1 MGLEE
6 EVKERALGLGADL
19 VGICSVKEVEGYEP
33 TLLPSASSCV
43 VFLCGQA
50 EGALSS
56 NVRMAQY
63 DTYCTYQKLG
73 LIGRE
78 LVRLLEDRGF
88 PSLSVPLALP
98 LDMGEGKFGLKGE
111 FSLRHAAVAAG
122 LGELGLSR
130 LLVTDRFGPRVRIG
144 GVLTEAPLRSE
155 GKRVEGVCRRCGR
168 CMKACP
174 VGAVEEGRKVDV
186 FRCALNLLRYGPP
199 GAAAFLSELA
209 GKGAEERSQLTF
221 DPVFLNLWQT
231 TTLGTFYH
239 CFECVK
245 ACPVGRTR
253 PATP

>member
-6 EVKERALGLGADL
+6 EVKRRALELGADL
-19 VGICSVKEVEGYEP
+19 VGICAVEEVEDRNP
-33 TLLPSASSCV
+33 SLLPRASSCV
-43 VFLCGQA
+43 VFLCGQSEA
-50 EGALSS
+50 ALLSDL
-56 NVRMAQY
+56 RMAQY

-78 LVRLLEDRGF
+78 LARLLEDRGF
-88 PSLSVPLALP
+88 PSLSVPTALP
-98 LDMGEGKFGLKGE
+98 LDMGEGKFGLRGE

-130 LLVTDRFGPRVRIG
+130 LLVTERFGPRVRIG
-144 GVLTEAPLRSE
+144 GVLTEAPLRPDGRKLE
-155 GKRVEGVCRRCGR
+155 GICRRCGR
-168 CMKACP
+168 CLKACP
-174 VGAVEEGRKVDV
+174 VGAIEEGRKVDV
-186 FRCALNLLRYGPP
+186 FRCAVNLLRYGPP

-221 DPVFLNLWQT
+221 DPTFLNLWQT

-245 ACPVGRTR
+245 ACPVGRIR
-253 PATP
+253 PTP